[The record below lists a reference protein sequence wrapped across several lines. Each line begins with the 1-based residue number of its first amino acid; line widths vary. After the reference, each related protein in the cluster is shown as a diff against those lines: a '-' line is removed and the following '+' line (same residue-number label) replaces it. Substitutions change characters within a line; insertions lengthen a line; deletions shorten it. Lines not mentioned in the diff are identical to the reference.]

1 MVDIIL
7 MNFCFVSCSVLL
19 FSSNATRALAV
30 LLSATKY
37 VWCKIPHNMLVFY
50 NTTLHSLAITVIL
63 YSLATVVVSCSL
75 ALVIIL
81 CD

>member
-1 MVDIIL
+1 
-7 MNFCFVSCSVLL
+7 
-19 FSSNATRALAV
+19 
-30 LLSATKY
+30 
-37 VWCKIPHNMLVFY
+37 MLVFY

-81 CD
+81 CDWLCCETFQIGLRVYSSDKEIISERIKDEIDQEIKQILKVSFP